1 MSIKVGA
8 SDASIKGRS
17 FSLKVQKWDNASC
30 KSALSLQ
37 VTACTIYDVHSLDL
51 HVNNP
56 DRR

>member
-17 FSLKVQKWDNASC
+17 FSLKMQKRDNASC

-51 HVNNP
+51 HVNNN